1 MDKYVSHA
9 LGKRLSAFLATV
21 RKEAGLTQAELAKRL
36 SRPQP
41 LISHIERGE
50 RRVDMLEFCEIA
62 WAMGLNP
69 EDLFV
74 RFSAEVLHPE
84 GLDRYADP
92 K

>member
-1 MDKYVSHA
+1 M
-9 LGKRLSAFLATV
+9 V
-21 RKEAGLTQAELAKRL
+21 RKDAGLTQAELAQRL

-41 LISHIERGE
+41 MISHIERGE

-69 EDLFV
+69 EDLFA
-74 RFSAEVLHPE
+74 RFSLEVLKPE
-84 GLDRYADP
+84 GLDRYADR